1 MKERLEDQC
10 RIGFA
15 VEFELAMPGWA
26 ALSTELKELEMG
38 GDGERE
44 LGRWRSFG
52 WWSFGSRQIAA
63 RWKLASCCP
72 FARVAWQSSTSVTL
86 KDGKMAALSGKAA
99 GGVLTLPTVG
109 GRPLQR
115 PDVLPDSSPDLA
127 VHVTNSGNPR
137 PPQCMPGFETA
148 DCQPLYE
155 RRYPYI
161 PAVPYLATHDAA
173 LPITNSRFTRSIAP
187 RLHQPVGMA
196 PLANCAIHAC
206 SFRLAGLV
214 APEK

>member
-1 MKERLEDQC
+1 
-10 RIGFA
+10 
-15 VEFELAMPGWA
+15 
-26 ALSTELKELEMG
+26 
-38 GDGERE
+38 
-44 LGRWRSFG
+44 
-52 WWSFGSRQIAA
+52 
-63 RWKLASCCP
+63 
-72 FARVAWQSSTSVTL
+72 
-86 KDGKMAALSGKAA
+86 
-99 GGVLTLPTVG
+99 
-109 GRPLQR
+109 
-115 PDVLPDSSPDLA
+115 
-127 VHVTNSGNPR
+127 
-137 PPQCMPGFETA
+137 MPGFETA
-148 DCQPLYE
+148 DCRPLYE

>member
-1 MKERLEDQC
+1 
-10 RIGFA
+10 
-15 VEFELAMPGWA
+15 MPGWA

-72 FARVAWQSSTSVTL
+72 VCARGLAELHFRHLERWENGSLVRQGCRWGLDSPHSWGPPIAAARCSPRQQSRCS
-86 KDGKMAALSGKAA
+86 
-99 GGVLTLPTVG
+99 
-109 GRPLQR
+109 
-115 PDVLPDSSPDLA
+115 PDSSPDLA
-127 VHVTNSGNPR
+127 AHVTNSGNPR

-148 DCQPLYE
+148 DCRPLYE

>member
-1 MKERLEDQC
+1 
-10 RIGFA
+10 
-15 VEFELAMPGWA
+15 MPGWA

-86 KDGKMAALSGKAA
+86 KDGKNGSLVRQGCRWGLDS
-99 GGVLTLPTVG
+99 PHSWG

-127 VHVTNSGNPR
+127 VHVTNSG
-137 PPQCMPGFETA
+137 TT
-148 DCQPLYE
+148 L
-155 RRYPYI
+155 
-161 PAVPYLATHDAA
+161 
-173 LPITNSRFTRSIAP
+173 AP
-187 RLHQPVGMA
+187 RSACPGLKRPIAGHCMNGGIRTYRLYRTWPPTTQPFPLLTPALHVPS
-196 PLANCAIHAC
+196 LHA
-206 SFRLAGLV
+206 SINPWAWLL
-214 APEK
+214 